1 VINSP
6 GAILFYYSIPFVS
19 SSSATFPSSRA
30 RTLPVG
36 VHATRKPEPDRA
48 RTLPAGVHE
57 THVPERARK
66 GSETRKNRARTLPVG
81 CRPIESFAVL
91 ALQLQRSFSGAAGL
105 SKVLLCWHRNC
116 KGPLSEAAGLSKVSL
131 CWHCN
136 CKGPFSEAAGLSKG
150 LLC

>member
-1 VINSP
+1 MQHGNQSQ
-6 GAILFYYSIPFVS
+6 
-19 SSSATFPSSRA
+19 TE
-30 RTLPVG
+30 
-36 VHATRKPEPDRA
+36 PEHCPQGFMRLTCQNA
-48 RTLPAGVHE
+48 
-57 THVPERARK
+57 ARK

-136 CKGPFSEAAGLSKG
+136 CKGPFSEAAGLSKS